1 MIKLLT
7 VETAAPSAPPARLR
21 IMRGESWTLR
31 AIFLANGSPLSIPE
45 GSVASLYWQTPGMG
59 ASWWTAS
66 GRITGSSVPGA
77 IEADWTPAC
86 DGGSNVYAVYLSL
99 ALPGG
104 AKNYSAW
111 WRLEIAHAPGET
123 PNELPL
129 PVPVLDFA
137 VVEVLN
143 APYYTMSQANARYL
157 TPTIGDERYA
167 PLGEPTVYTRLTIRD
182 NNEDNSLTFASDA
195 HTITIVRNE
204 SAVAPQTYTLTLP
217 LSDGTLALTA
227 DIPVV
232 PAIDATLT
240 VSGATADA
248 KATGEAIKTRAPRD
262 AIRYTLDTIERSG
275 WDVPETPVTFA
286 YDGTDYDSS
295 AQGSELQID
304 SSGYIHLDGVYV
316 AFFNVS
322 TGLISDINQEIT
334 DLKFG
339 TITPAV
345 GDSMQPVLG
354 LKDRS
359 VQFLDLAVASTEVS
373 LPAPVSGHARD
384 LYVCVS
390 NTSGAAATIE
400 LAGLGTA
407 YAVRVPDGEDLADMT
422 SFDAGARADLYIT
435 ETPEVHSGLP
445 VLKIV
450 RQDLDAVVA
459 SVSS

>member
-1 MIKLLT
+1 MPTPTKLIT
-7 VETAAPSAPPARLR
+7 IETSAPATAPSPLR
-21 IMRGESWTLR
+21 VLRGETWAIR
-31 AIFLANGSPLSIPE
+31 ALLLANGQPLDIPS
-45 GSVASLYWQTPGMG
+45 GAAVTLYWQVPGMANAWWSAAGRVVAGTPGC
-59 ASWWTAS
+59 
-66 GRITGSSVPGA
+66 V
-77 IEADWTPAC
+77 EADWTPAR
-86 DGGSNVYAVYLSL
+86 DTGAPSYVLHVAV
-99 ALPGG
+99 ALTGG
-104 AKNYSAW
+104 AVNYSAW
-111 WRLEIAHAPGET
+111 ATLAVAHAPGAT
-123 PNELPL
+123 PNHIPI
-129 PVPVLDFA
+129 PPQVLDYDTIS
-137 VVEVLN
+137 VLH
-143 APYYTMSQANARYL
+143 APYYTMSQADARYL
-157 TPTIGDERYA
+157 TPTIGDVRYA
-167 PLGEPTVYTRLTIRD
+167 QLGEPTVYTRLTIRD
-182 NNEDNSLTFASDA
+182 NNEDNSLTFASGA
-195 HTITIVRNE
+195 HTITIVRDE
-204 SAVAPQTYTLTLP
+204 TSETPQTYTLTLP

-240 VSGATADA
+240 VSGAAADA
-248 KATGEAIKTRAPRD
+248 KATGDAIKTRASKD
-262 AIRYTLDTIERSG
+262 DIRYTLDTIERSG
-275 WDVPETPVTFA
+275 WDVPETPVTFT

-373 LPAPVSGHARD
+373 LPAPVSGYARD

-390 NTSGAAATIE
+390 NTSGAAASIE
-400 LAGLGTA
+400 LAGLGVS
-407 YAVRVPDGEDLADMT
+407 YAVRVPDGEDLAEMT
-422 SFDAGARADLYIT
+422 AFDAGARCDLYIT
-435 ETPEVHSGLP
+435 DTPETSDGLP

-450 RQDLDAVVA
+450 RQDLDAVTG
-459 SVSS
+459 VS